1 MQYAL
6 TQPLLLGPRGGAG
19 PEPLGTLHPFLS
31 GAKVRAEEVMWGRRL
46 HDLLQTSRSHLV
58 TVCAHVFTFADTTG
72 LASRAQG
79 APQGASQPFLQLIR
93 PSEAALCPSKP

>member
-1 MQYAL
+1 
-6 TQPLLLGPRGGAG
+6 
-19 PEPLGTLHPFLS
+19 
-31 GAKVRAEEVMWGRRL
+31 MWGRCL
-46 HDLLQTSRSHLV
+46 HDLLQTSKRHM

-79 APQGASQPFLQLIR
+79 APQGASQPFLQLTR